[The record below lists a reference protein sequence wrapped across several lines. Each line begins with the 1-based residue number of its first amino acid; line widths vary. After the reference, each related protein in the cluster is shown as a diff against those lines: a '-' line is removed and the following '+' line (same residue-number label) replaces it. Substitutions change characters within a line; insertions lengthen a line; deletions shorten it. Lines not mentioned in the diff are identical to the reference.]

1 MKSLSALI
9 IYHIRGGRSFAACA
23 VSCNLSI
30 EDAEPVVFGV
40 ARTYACQV
48 HPASLPIAIKA
59 WGNKAGAGLVLPPQ
73 RRAERSRTEE
83 ALS

>member
-9 IYHIRGGRSFAACA
+9 ICHITRGTSFVARA

-40 ARTYACQV
+40 NRTYACQV

-59 WGNKAGAGLVLPPQ
+59 WGHKVGAGLVLPPQ
-73 RRAERSRTEE
+73 RRAEFSRTEE
-83 ALS
+83 VL